1 MKRRPGRP
9 PKPFLEKKR
18 TYIRFWDFLKRGK
31 ERGGSL
37 DPVEVFDVL
46 FEWQPKPCRMC
57 EYHLLIEEV
66 RRCLGVVHRNNEKVL
81 SRRGAHGKR
90 QLIADLMSLWTS
102 DDPYPF
108 NLDLDDPHRHG
119 WVPLGFRG
127 PGDNKVYVDRE
138 LVGLAD
144 GIDGIDYDLVGLPRE
159 KGKYTVK
166 FRRSRSEGR
175 VIDLSTRVLHFGD
188 PVADEV
194 WESRHRGISGEGF
207 WDVIR
212 GNLVYIE
219 DPGSPE
225 EDDEVA
231 AFLAEVNGLRSGFH
245 IPEEGRR
252 RGVRAESF
260 SRIVKKRLGG
270 SGRPDLELEAVE
282 AKGIRR
288 LLCSTDVLDRAVAV
302 YLIKVAQ
309 GAEPSALEPEPT
321 VKRASRPHMHTEEA
335 GQVLLDAVQ
344 EDVVAVVSA
353 WLRGR
358 GKEIVSG
365 NAEAEAETLSVARFL
380 AGGLI
385 YGDRPRDL
393 RELLTRIGK
402 AGGYELL
409 ASKRLDQLLRRHIE
423 FDLYVVS
430 WAYIELAKQIH
441 SSHLS
446 QDAVDIPNILTLLKS
461 EKGPDPSAI
470 RELGQIAQAWLR
482 SAGELQGGI
491 NAHVGDIRAL
501 FDPFSWLMGERLLN
515 LTTDKT
521 MEAFEEEYAT
531 LTDEDAADTYTRQAM
546 AASRVANRKIV
557 NKQGRER
564 RQGTHGVRFNWNV
577 YDPAVHPTTLPGY
590 LRERLPSLL
599 DDRLAQQAPRKEG
612 TGKLNVSL
620 DVQAENSEGG
630 AHSSPD
636 LSRKILPGRCR

>member
-57 EYHLLIEEV
+57 KYHLLIEEV

-166 FRRSRSEGR
+166 FDRSRSEDR

-207 WDVIR
+207 WDVIG

-231 AFLAEVNGLRSGFH
+231 AFLAERNVLHSGFR
-245 IPEEGRR
+245 IPEEERR

-270 SGRPDLELEAVE
+270 
-282 AKGIRR
+282 
-288 LLCSTDVLDRAVAV
+288 
-302 YLIKVAQ
+302 
-309 GAEPSALEPEPT
+309 
-321 VKRASRPHMHTEEA
+321 
-335 GQVLLDAVQ
+335 
-344 EDVVAVVSA
+344 
-353 WLRGR
+353 
-358 GKEIVSG
+358 
-365 NAEAEAETLSVARFL
+365 
-380 AGGLI
+380 
-385 YGDRPRDL
+385 
-393 RELLTRIGK
+393 
-402 AGGYELL
+402 
-409 ASKRLDQLLRRHIE
+409 
-423 FDLYVVS
+423 
-430 WAYIELAKQIH
+430 
-441 SSHLS
+441 
-446 QDAVDIPNILTLLKS
+446 
-461 EKGPDPSAI
+461 
-470 RELGQIAQAWLR
+470 
-482 SAGELQGGI
+482 QGGPI
-491 NAHVGDIRAL
+491 L
-501 FDPFSWLMGERLLN
+501 SWR
-515 LTTDKT
+515 
-521 MEAFEEEYAT
+521 
-531 LTDEDAADTYTRQAM
+531 
-546 AASRVANRKIV
+546 
-557 NKQGRER
+557 
-564 RQGTHGVRFNWNV
+564 
-577 YDPAVHPTTLPGY
+577 P
-590 LRERLPSLL
+590 
-599 DDRLAQQAPRKEG
+599 
-612 TGKLNVSL
+612 
-620 DVQAENSEGG
+620 
-630 AHSSPD
+630 
-636 LSRKILPGRCR
+636 